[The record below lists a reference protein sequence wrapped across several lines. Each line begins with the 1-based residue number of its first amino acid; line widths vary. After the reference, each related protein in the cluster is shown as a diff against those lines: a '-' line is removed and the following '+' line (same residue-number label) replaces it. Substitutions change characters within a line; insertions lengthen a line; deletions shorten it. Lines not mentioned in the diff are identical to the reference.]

1 MVQHQVTRQLL
12 NWYDENK
19 RDLPWRGTTDPYMI
33 WVSEIILQQTRV
45 AQGWD
50 YFVRFTRRFPN
61 VETLANASEEEV
73 LRLWQG
79 LGYYS
84 RARNLHAAAKDIMSR
99 FNGQFPT
106 CYPDILSLK
115 GIGEYTAA
123 AISSIAFNEPH
134 AAVDGNVLRVITRL
148 FEIEEPV
155 QSTQGKRIVKELAKS
170 LLPKG
175 RSGAFNQ
182 ALMDLGS
189 LLCVPR
195 QPKCDDCPLTD
206 ICMAR
211 ASRRTDELPVRLKK
225 RKARK
230 RYFTYLHIRQD
241 GYTYIQQRTGND
253 IWRNLYEFP
262 LIETNK
268 PIELEALLQN
278 DEYNQ
283 LLGETASHAIDGPF
297 MYKHLL
303 THQHIH
309 ANFYR
314 VTLEKGAVHA
324 LQNQYVQIAEEEMKR
339 YPISRLMHKYMETN
353 SYK

>member
-1 MVQHQVTRQLL
+1 
-12 NWYDENK
+12 
-19 RDLPWRGTTDPYMI
+19 
-33 WVSEIILQQTRV
+33 
-45 AQGWD
+45 
-50 YFVRFTRRFPN
+50 
-61 VETLANASEEEV
+61 
-73 LRLWQG
+73 
-79 LGYYS
+79 
-84 RARNLHAAAKDIMSR
+84 
-99 FNGQFPT
+99 
-106 CYPDILSLK
+106 
-115 GIGEYTAA
+115 
-123 AISSIAFNEPH
+123 
-134 AAVDGNVLRVITRL
+134 LRVITRL

-283 LLGETASHAIDGPF
+283 LLGETASPAHSPAHPCQLLPGNPGKRSRSRATESVRANRRRGDEAIPHFKAD
-297 MYKHLL
+297 
-303 THQHIH
+303 
-309 ANFYR
+309 A
-314 VTLEKGAVHA
+314 
-324 LQNQYVQIAEEEMKR
+324 
-339 YPISRLMHKYMETN
+339 
-353 SYK
+353 